1 MDWLTALVEIIKA
14 AAWPGVIVFL
24 GWYFKPQIVEVSG
37 HMGEILPRLKRAWL
51 LEFFEPILQRQRAD
65 DTPSAPEHPL
75 TQLPAVSLP
84 IQKVEEAIRRDLE
97 KLPADQKQD
106 ALVRVLAQTQL
117 AQFFENTYG
126 LIFGTQIS
134 GLRRLAGSAVTID
147 EAKSFFQES
156 VVARYPKY
164 FREAMTCH

>member
-1 MDWLTALVEIIKA
+1 M
-14 AAWPGVIVFL
+14 
-24 GWYFKPQIVEVSG
+24 
-37 HMGEILPRLKRAWL
+37 
-51 LEFFEPILQRQRAD
+51 
-65 DTPSAPEHPL
+65 
-75 TQLPAVSLP
+75 
-84 IQKVEEAIRRDLE
+84 EEAIRRDLE

-126 LIFGTQIS
+126 LIFGAQIS

-164 FREAMTCH
+164 FREAGFEKWLSFLLERELAKKDHQTVSITDLGRVFLNYLSARQLPENKPL